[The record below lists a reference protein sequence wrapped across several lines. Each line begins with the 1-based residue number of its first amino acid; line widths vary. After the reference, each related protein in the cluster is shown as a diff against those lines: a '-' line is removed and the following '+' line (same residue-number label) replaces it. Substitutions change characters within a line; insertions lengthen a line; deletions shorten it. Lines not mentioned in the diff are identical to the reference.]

1 MSVNRLNLSCVI
13 ISALIYLKM
22 NYMSPTI
29 AKIANI
35 VAVNLFAMGAVIAV
49 NAIKNLAINFQLPKL
64 RST

>member
-1 MSVNRLNLSCVI
+1 
-13 ISALIYLKM
+13 M

>member
-13 ISALIYLKM
+13 ISALIYPKM
-22 NYMSPTI
+22 NYMYPTI

-35 VAVNLFAMGAVIAV
+35 VAVNLFATGAVIAV
-49 NAIKNLAINFQLPKL
+49 NVIKNLAINFQLPKL